1 MDPKRQ
7 PLPDLARAC
16 ALFGIALVNVEFFA
30 SVSMGA
36 VLESA
41 LVSASDRAVWWIIVT
56 FFMFK
61 SYSLFAL
68 MFGYGFGRQQRA
80 AEAQETG
87 IAARHARRMLGL
99 LLLGLLNA
107 AFLFYGD
114 ILVVYSLLGSLL
126 YLFRDTE
133 PRALRR
139 WAFGFYA
146 LQIVIVLLLLLGTLV
161 LNLPDNAAMLREA
174 LAETAQVTDQR
185 VAGFS
190 ASGFFEVAD
199 VRFGAWAEDFAFFIA
214 LQGLGAAA
222 FILYGLYASRVG
234 LFDDL
239 DAPRWSRARRIHL
252 PLGVLLAGVGGWL
265 MVGSAHERELAFVF
279 GTVLIVVGS
288 PFSTMGYLGLL
299 AAWLRRGASPI
310 RDFLGRAG
318 GASLTAYLL
327 QGLLMS
333 WVFSGYGLGLVG
345 KLSVAAYVPIGAAAA
360 LASLLFVGVWRKRH
374 EWAPVE
380 MLLRRWVYLGRRTP
394 PA

>member
-1 MDPKRQ
+1 
-7 PLPDLARAC
+7 
-16 ALFGIALVNVEFFA
+16 
-30 SVSMGA
+30 
-36 VLESA
+36 
-41 LVSASDRAVWWIIVT
+41 
-56 FFMFK
+56 
-61 SYSLFAL
+61 
-68 MFGYGFGRQQRA
+68 
-80 AEAQETG
+80 
-87 IAARHARRMLGL
+87 
-99 LLLGLLNA
+99 
-107 AFLFYGD
+107 
-114 ILVVYSLLGSLL
+114 
-126 YLFRDTE
+126 
-133 PRALRR
+133 
-139 WAFGFYA
+139 
-146 LQIVIVLLLLLGTLV
+146 VIVLLLLLGTLV
-161 LNLPDNAAMLREA
+161 LNLPDNPAMLREA
-174 LAETAQVTDQR
+174 LAESAQVTDQR

-199 VRFGAWAEDFAFFIA
+199 VRFGAWAEDFVWFIA

-360 LASLLFVGVWRKRH
+360 LASLLFVGVWRKRSG
-374 EWAPVE
+374 WGPVE
-380 MLLRRWVYLGRRTP
+380 MLLRRWVYLDKRAPT
-394 PA
+394 A

>member
-7 PLPDLARAC
+7 PLPDLAPAC
-16 ALFGIALVNVEFFA
+16 ALFGIALVNVKFFA
-30 SVSMGA
+30 STTVGA

-87 IAARHARRMLGL
+87 IAAHHARRMLGL

-146 LQIVIVLLLLLGTLV
+146 LQIVMVLLLLLGTLV

-199 VRFGAWAEDFAFFIA
+199 VRFGAWAEDFTFLIF

-239 DAPRWSRARRIHL
+239 DAPRWSRARRIRL
-252 PLGVLLAGVGGWL
+252 PLGVLLA
-265 MVGSAHERELAFVF
+265 
-279 GTVLIVVGS
+279 
-288 PFSTMGYLGLL
+288 
-299 AAWLRRGASPI
+299 AWLRCGASPI

-327 QGLLMS
+327 QGLLLS

-360 LASLLFVGVWRKRH
+360 LASLLFVGVWRKRY

-380 MLLRRWVYLGRRTP
+380 MLLRRWVYLGRRAP